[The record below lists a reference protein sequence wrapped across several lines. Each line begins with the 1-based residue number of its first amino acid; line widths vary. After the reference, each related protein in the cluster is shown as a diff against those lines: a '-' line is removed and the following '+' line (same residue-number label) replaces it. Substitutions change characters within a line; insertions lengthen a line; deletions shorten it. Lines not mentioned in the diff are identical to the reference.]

1 MSRYMKRLPDEVVSA
16 LGRITIAAGDLELIL
31 AWIGADQAGGNA
43 FELLARPGEPV
54 RAARDSVELAETPYR
69 EAYLPVVEIAAKL
82 LAKRHAVVSAM
93 WVSEAPDQSAERWEL
108 LDDKTYL
115 RQLVDPRALDE
126 LARQLLEARNRL
138 VEIVTA
144 QLNNEAV
151 PAS

>member
-1 MSRYMKRLPDEVVSA
+1 MTRLPDEVVSA
-16 LGRITIAAGDLELIL
+16 VGRVTIAAGDLELIL

-43 FELLARPGEPV
+43 FEVLARPGEPV
-54 RAARDSVELAETPYR
+54 RAARSAVEFAAPQYR
-69 EAYLPVVEIAAKL
+69 QAYLPIIEIAAKL

-93 WVSEAPDQSAERWEL
+93 WVSEAPEESQRWEL
-108 LDDKTYL
+108 LDDKTHI
-115 RQLVDPRALDE
+115 RQLVDARALDE